1 MLKKLRIGSDPEFML
16 LDADKNIISAVDLL
30 PGTKQEPHPFDNG
43 CSIQVDNV
51 MGELCVPPTNSPEE
65 MYNNIQKGLTSTIDL
80 LPKGFGIKIKASHSY
95 PKEQLDNPI
104 ASVFGCDPDYHPY
117 GIEDQTETVR
127 EGIEDKNL
135 RSCGGHI
142 HVELTEI
149 MSMIIEKSVEE
160 YTYNPLIFAFV
171 KKLDYYLGIPSLLF
185 DEDSNR
191 RLLYGKAGSHR
202 IKSYGVE
209 YRTLSNFWIDDL
221 AYITWIYDTVN
232 YIASTLEKPLPIND
246 VLLQNIINTNDI
258 ERAYLITEDIQ
269 KEVSFVIPIKELTI

>member
-16 LDADKNIISAVDLL
+16 LDDKKNIISAVGLL
-30 PGTKQEPHPFDNG
+30 PGTKSEPFPFNNG

-51 MGELCVPPTNSPEE
+51 MGELCVPPTDSPEE
-65 MYNNIQKGLTSTIDL
+65 MYNNIQLGLISTIDL

-95 PKEQLDNPI
+95 PPEQLDNPI

-117 GIEDQTETVR
+117 GVEQQTETIR
-127 EGIEDKNL
+127 EKVEDKNL

-142 HVELTEI
+142 HVELTELL
-149 MSMIIEKSVEE
+149 SMVVETSVGE
-160 YTYNPLIFAFV
+160 YAYNPQVFEFI
-171 KKLDYYLGIPSLLF
+171 KKLDYYLGIPSLLL
-185 DEDSNR
+185 DSDSKR

-202 IKSYGVE
+202 IKSYGIE

-221 AYITWIYDTVN
+221 SLITWIYNTIN
-232 YIASTLEKPLPIND
+232 YIATIIDKKLPITD
-246 VLLQNIINTNDI
+246 TELCEIINTNNV
-258 ERAYLITEDIQ
+258 ERAQFIIEDIQ